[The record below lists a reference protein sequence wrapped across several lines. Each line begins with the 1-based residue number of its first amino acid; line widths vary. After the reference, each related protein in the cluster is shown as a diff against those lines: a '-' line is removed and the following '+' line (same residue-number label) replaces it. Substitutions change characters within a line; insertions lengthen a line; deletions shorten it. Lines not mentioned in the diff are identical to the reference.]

1 MGIGPIYQTSTRAMG
16 RLMHNTPKGRKMNW
30 FKRMVV
36 KWVREDWD
44 NARNTVQEDCY
55 PSPKNG
61 IGISTRDVNS
71 DPTLQ
76 FKVYNAIGG
85 KVVEFTRY
93 DRQRDKSFHD
103 IYIIGKDED
112 FGNKIAKI
120 AMLEVLKD

>member
-1 MGIGPIYQTSTRAMG
+1 
-16 RLMHNTPKGRKMNW
+16 MNW

-44 NARNTVQEDCY
+44 NARNSTQQDCY
-55 PSPKNG
+55 PSPTLSSNSING
-61 IGISTRDVNS
+61 RDVNS

-85 KVVEFTRY
+85 KVVEFSRY
-93 DRQRDKSFHD
+93 DRHKDRSLHD